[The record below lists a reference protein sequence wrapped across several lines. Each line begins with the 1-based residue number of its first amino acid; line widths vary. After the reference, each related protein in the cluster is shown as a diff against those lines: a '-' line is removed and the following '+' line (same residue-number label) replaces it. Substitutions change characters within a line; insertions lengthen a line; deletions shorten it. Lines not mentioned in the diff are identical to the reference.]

1 MDLWPLRR
9 GDRVRTTDGALVEV
23 VEETEDGRWILIRYV
38 DDPENPG
45 VVGTE
50 DLCREDELQELV
62 EGRPTGEE
70 VH

>member
-45 VVGTE
+45 VVGKE
-50 DLCREDELQELV
+50 DLCREDELQERV
-62 EGRPTGEE
+62 ETRPTGE
-70 VH
+70 